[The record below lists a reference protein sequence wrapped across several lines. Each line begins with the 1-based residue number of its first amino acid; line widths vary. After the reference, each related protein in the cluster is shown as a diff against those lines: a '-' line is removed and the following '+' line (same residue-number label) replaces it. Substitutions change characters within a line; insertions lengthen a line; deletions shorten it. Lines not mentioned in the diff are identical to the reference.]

1 MVTVKMGNKN
11 AEEKVVKRATKAKK
25 MWRILDD
32 DDDDDDNVKE
42 EEIDK
47 KSESGDGDDNDND
60 PLCTT
65 EFVTPMGADRVQWSG
80 GMGVRGLLQS
90 LWNLP
95 EDEEDRLEE
104 MEELMEVF
112 EEMTEMELLTCEYGG
127 RWDQSHA
134 TRVLGRFRRIVQGN
148 EKPTDMRYIC
158 AFLMKHQKHVEDL
171 L

>member
-1 MVTVKMGNKN
+1 MVIVKMGNKN
-11 AEEKVVKRATKAKK
+11 YEEKVVKRATKAKK

-32 DDDDDDNVKE
+32 DDDVKE
-42 EEIDK
+42 EEIDNK
-47 KSESGDGDDNDND
+47 NESGDDDDNDD
-60 PLCTT
+60 DDRLCTT
-65 EFVTPMGADRVQWSG
+65 EFDTPMGADRVQWSG

-95 EDEEDRLEE
+95 EDEEDRLEK

-134 TRVLGRFRRIVQGN
+134 TRVLGRLRRIVQGN